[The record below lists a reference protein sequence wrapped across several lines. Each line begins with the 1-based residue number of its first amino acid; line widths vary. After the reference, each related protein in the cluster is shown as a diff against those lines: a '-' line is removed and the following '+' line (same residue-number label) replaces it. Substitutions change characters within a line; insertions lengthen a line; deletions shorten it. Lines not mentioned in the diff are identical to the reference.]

1 MDEFTDGQEVTENQE
16 QNTEPE
22 ETSDGQEQADNSE
35 EQSSSLPSSTDVS
48 GDAEDVLTDPVDQEE
63 QDIPSD
69 LEEAEQDAE
78 LTQEPKATPTPVTDY
93 EELLEELK
101 VQTEEIK
108 AIRAVTDQQIDHN
121 QTMENIGLVSIV
133 GLALLCGF
141 VAALIFSNYMRH

>member
-16 QNTEPE
+16 QNTVPE
-22 ETSDGQEQADNSE
+22 QIPGEQEQTDSQE
-35 EQSSSLPSSTDVS
+35 EQSSSLPPSTDIP
-48 GDAEDVLTDPVDQEE
+48 EDVLTDPVDQEE

-69 LEEAEQDAE
+69 LEAVEQEAEI
-78 LTQEPKATPTPVTDY
+78 TQEPETSPAPVMDY

-101 VQTEEIK
+101 AQTEEIK
-108 AIRAVTDQQIDHN
+108 AIRAVTDQQPDHD
-121 QTMENIGLVSIV
+121 QTMQNIGLVSIV

>member
-35 EQSSSLPSSTDVS
+35 EQSSSLPSSK
-48 GDAEDVLTDPVDQEE
+48 DAEDVLTDPVDQEE

-69 LEEAEQDAE
+69 LEEIEQDAE
-78 LTQEPKATPTPVTDY
+78 LTQEPEATPTPVTDY

-101 VQTEEIK
+101 AQTEEIK
-108 AIRAVTDQQIDHN
+108 AIRAVMDQQIDHN